1 MKLEE
6 FFKKYN
12 KVALAFSGGVD
23 SSFLLY
29 SAVKNGVDVCVYY
42 VKSNF
47 QPKFEYEDAIN
58 LAEKLNANLKVLTAD
73 VLKNPNISKNPKDR
87 CYYCKKEIF
96 GKIYEEAKR
105 DGYEILIDGTNFSD
119 AYDDRP
125 GMRAKDELKVLSPL
139 RECQLTKNEI
149 RRLSK
154 EAGLFTWDKPSYSCL
169 ATRIK
174 TDVPITTEKLE
185 RTEKSE
191 DFLKKLGFSDFR
203 VRNINDD
210 AKLEVISTEFDLVIK
225 YREEIIKE
233 LSKYYKRVLLD
244 LEARNWWKKEKS

>member
-29 SAVKNGVDVCVYY
+29 SAIKNNVDVCAYY
-42 VKSNF
+42 VKSDF
-47 QPKFEYEDAIN
+47 QPQFEYEDALN
-58 LAEKLNANLKVLTAD
+58 LAKNLGANLKVLNAD
-73 VLKNPNISKNPKDR
+73 VLDKEDISKNPIDR

-96 GKIYEEAKR
+96 GKIYDEAKK
-105 DGYEILIDGTNFSD
+105 DGYKILIDGTNFSD
-119 AYDDRP
+119 EYDDRP

-139 RECQLTKNEI
+139 RECKLTKNEI

-169 ATRIK
+169 ATRIM
-174 TDVPITTEKLE
+174 TDVPITKKKLM

-191 DFLKKLGFSDFR
+191 DFMRKLGFTDFR
-203 VRNINDD
+203 VRNIGDD
-210 AKLEVISTEFDLVIK
+210 AKIEVVSSEFDLVIK
-225 YREEIIKE
+225 YREDILKE
-233 LSKYYKRVLLD
+233 LSKYFKKVLLD

>member
-29 SAVKNGVDVCVYY
+29 SAIKNNVDVCAYY
-42 VKSNF
+42 VKSDF
-47 QPKFEYEDAIN
+47 QPQFEYEDALN
-58 LAEKLNANLKVLTAD
+58 LAKNLNANLKVLNAD
-73 VLKNPNISKNPKDR
+73 VLDNEDISKNPIDR

-96 GKIYEEAKR
+96 GKIYDEAKK
-105 DGYEILIDGTNFSD
+105 DGYKILIDGTNFSD
-119 AYDDRP
+119 EYDDRP

-139 RECQLTKNEI
+139 RECKLTKNEI

-169 ATRIK
+169 ATRIM
-174 TDVPITTEKLE
+174 TDVPITKKKLM

-191 DFLKKLGFSDFR
+191 DFMRKLGFTDFR
-203 VRNINDD
+203 VRNIGDD
-210 AKLEVISTEFDLVIK
+210 AKIEVVSSEFDLVIK
-225 YREEIIKE
+225 YREDILKE
-233 LSKYYKRVLLD
+233 LSKYFKKVLLD
-244 LEARNWWKKEKS
+244 LEARN

>member
-29 SAVKNGVDVCVYY
+29 SAIKNNVDVCAYY
-42 VKSNF
+42 VKSDF
-47 QPKFEYEDAIN
+47 QPQFEYEDALN
-58 LAEKLNANLKVLTAD
+58 LAKNLNANLKVLNAD
-73 VLKNPNISKNPKDR
+73 VLDNEDISKNPIDR

-96 GKIYEEAKR
+96 GKIYDEAKK
-105 DGYEILIDGTNFSD
+105 DGYKILIDGTNFSD
-119 AYDDRP
+119 EYDDRP

-139 RECQLTKNEI
+139 RECKLTKNEI

-169 ATRIK
+169 ATRIM
-174 TDVPITTEKLE
+174 TDVPITKKKLM

-191 DFLKKLGFSDFR
+191 DFMRKLGFTDFR
-203 VRNINDD
+203 VRNIGDD
-210 AKLEVISTEFDLVIK
+210 AKIEVVSSEFDLVIK
-225 YREEIIKE
+225 YREDILKE
-233 LSKYYKRVLLD
+233 LSKYFKKVLLD